1 MASRLGLDL
10 RMLQTALCASPTQSN
25 FLQFDVNSV
34 FERGDYDEGFTLG
47 LVCKDIQLG
56 LGLGEA
62 TGIDIPVARLVEQI
76 HQRALDTY
84 GPKSGEMS
92 VVKLYE
98 DAAGTQFRC
107 PPNPGT

>member
-1 MASRLGLDL
+1 
-10 RMLQTALCASPTQSN
+10 
-25 FLQFDVNSV
+25 VNSV

-98 DAAGTQFRC
+98 DAAGAPFRC
-107 PPNPGT
+107 PPSQ